1 MSIFEKIKDKLGKHK
16 NTVNTNNSNTDVVS
30 KEKKNMKGTVKWF
43 SRQKGYGFIAAE
55 DGNEYF
61 VHYSSI
67 MQDGYKNLSDNQSV
81 TFDVGTSDKGRT
93 AAINVVPQ

>member
-1 MSIFEKIKDKLGKHK
+1 MSVFERIKDKLRKHQ
-16 NTVNTNNSNTDVVS
+16 NTVNTSSNTNVVS

-67 MQDGYKNLSDNQSV
+67 MQDGYKNLFNNQSV